1 MCISCVR
8 PGVVSGLPSP
18 AAAIVVF
25 CNAPC
30 SQDHELCIDL
40 VRLGTYCDA
49 CTVSM
54 LELIDQTG
62 GECIVNT
69 LVLLTAL
76 VPAAASLQECGALHS
91 IC

>member
-1 MCISCVR
+1 ML
-8 PGVVSGLPSP
+8 PGVASGLPSL

-49 CTVSM
+49 FTVSM

-76 VPAAASLQECGALHS
+76 VPAAVSLQKCGALHS